1 MVNLIQDTTDI
12 FRNVGHYAGDL
23 VSPTLRLGVTGLARS
38 GKTVFIT
45 ALVHNLIAGGRLPF
59 FDAAAE
65 GRVSRVFLEPQ
76 PDDTVPRFDFEAH
89 MADLT
94 GDPPTWPE
102 STRRISQLRLAI
114 EYQPQGFWKRQLGY
128 DRLHVDIVDYPGEWL
143 LDLPLLSLDFAEWSA
158 QALQQSVEAGRDT
171 IAGPWRQALAEI
183 DPAAPADEGLAVR
196 LSDLFKT
203 YLEDARADQYALST
217 LPPGRFLMP
226 GDLEGSPALTF
237 SPLDAKGETKFPKG
251 SLWAMME
258 RRYEAYKAHVVR
270 PFFRDHFSRLD
281 RQIVLVDVLA
291 ALNRGPEAVADLE
304 RAMTD
309 ILECFRTGSNSFLSN
324 LFFPRIDRLVF
335 AATKAD
341 HLHHSSHDRLQAI
354 LKALTE
360 KAMERAEYGG
370 ADVKALAMAAIR
382 ATREGEAKRSGET
395 FPCIIGNPL
404 QGEAIGRRQFG
415 GNDEFAIFPGDL
427 PEDPAVALRGGGM
440 QAEDVRFVRFRPP
453 DPVPLPGGGFA
464 PFPNIRLDRA
474 IQSLIGDHL
483 E

>member
-1 MVNLIQDTTDI
+1 MINLVQDTADA
-12 FRNVGHYAGDL
+12 FRNVGHYGGDL
-23 VSPTLRLGVTGLARS
+23 LHPTLRLGVTGLARS

-45 ALVHNLIAGGRLPF
+45 ALVHNLISGGRLPF

-65 GRVSRVFLEPQ
+65 GRVSRAYLEPQ
-76 PDDTVPRFDFEAH
+76 PDDTVPRFDFEVH

-94 GDPPTWPE
+94 GDPPSWPE

-158 QALQQSVEAGRDT
+158 QALQQSGEAGREK
-171 IAGPWRQALAEI
+171 IAGAWRKALAEI
-183 DPAAPADEGLAVR
+183 DPAAPADEALAVR

-203 YLEDARADQYALST
+203 YLADARADQYALST

-237 SPLDAKGETKFPKG
+237 APLDAKGETKFPKG
-251 SLWAMME
+251 SLWAMMA
-258 RRYEAYKAHVVR
+258 RRYEAYKTHVVR

-291 ALNRGPEAVADLE
+291 ALNGGPEAVADLE

-309 ILECFRTGSNSFLSN
+309 ILDCFRTGSNSFLSN
-324 LFFPRIDRLVF
+324 LFWPRIDRLVF

-354 LKALTE
+354 LKTLTE
-360 KAMERAEYGG
+360 KAMARAEFGG

-382 ATREGEAKRSGET
+382 ATREGEARRGGET
-395 FPCIIGNPL
+395 LPCIIGNPL
-404 QGEAIGRRQFG
+404 QGETIGRRKFG
-415 GNDEFAIFPGDL
+415 GDDAFAIFPGDL
-427 PEDPAVALRGGGM
+427 PEDPNVALRGGGM